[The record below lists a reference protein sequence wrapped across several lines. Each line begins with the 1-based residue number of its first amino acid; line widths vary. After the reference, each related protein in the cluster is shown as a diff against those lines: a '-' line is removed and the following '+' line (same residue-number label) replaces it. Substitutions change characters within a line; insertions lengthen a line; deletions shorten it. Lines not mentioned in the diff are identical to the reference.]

1 MVAVAL
7 ISLAAGFGQF
17 GAVAALGS
25 VARTFGHL
33 SHGATIAD
41 QAGLSGTVIAAG
53 LAIFRLASL
62 GSLPLSG
69 LADRFGRRRV
79 TLTTCALGLALTVL
93 AAASPGYWWF
103 VAIFALGR
111 PLLSTTVGL
120 AQVMVAELTDSADRA
135 RAIAMVAAGYGVGAG
150 LITVLHSLAGGT
162 LGFRGVFVLSLVPLA
177 LLPVLARR
185 LVEPERFASVTS
197 AEHQRPVLGP
207 VGRAYRGRLTVVCAV
222 ALAVS
227 VITGPANSLIYLYAQ
242 NVRHVSGLVV
252 SAMVVAAGF
261 TGLAGLL
268 AGRWLADRVGRRPTV
283 AVAMVA
289 MAGCGVLAYS
299 GSLPALIGGYVL
311 AVLAGSVFAPAG
323 GALANELFPTA
334 VRASVTGWT
343 IAAGVVGAVI
353 GLVLFGAVADVGDR
367 FSLAAVV
374 TFLPAVPVAALLW
387 LVPETKGLEPEQ
399 LWAPG

>member
-1 MVAVAL
+1 MAL
-7 ISLAAGFGQF
+7 VSLAAGFGQF
-17 GAVAALGS
+17 GAVAALGT

-33 SHGATIAD
+33 AHGTTIAD

-53 LAIFRLASL
+53 LAVFRLASL

-79 TLTTCALGLALTVL
+79 ILGSCALGLALTVL

-120 AQVMVAELTDSADRA
+120 AQVVAAELTDSADRA
-135 RAIAMVAAGYGVGAG
+135 RALAMVAAGYAVGAG
-150 LITVLHSLAGGT
+150 ALTIIHSLAGGA
-162 LGFRGVFVLSLVPLA
+162 LGFRGIFLLSVVPLA
-177 LLPVLARR
+177 SLPLLARR
-185 LVEPERFASVTS
+185 LVEPERYEAVTS

-207 VGRAYRGRLTVVCAV
+207 VGATYRRRLLIVGAV

-227 VITGPANSLIYLYAQ
+227 VITGPANSLVYLYAQ

-252 SAMVVAAGF
+252 SAMVVLASV

-268 AGRWLADRVGRRPTV
+268 LGRWLADHVGRRPTV
-283 AVAMVA
+283 AVAMVG

-299 GSLPALIGGYVL
+299 GSLAALVVGYVL
-311 AVLAGSVFAPAG
+311 AVLSGAVFAPAG

-334 VRASVTGWT
+334 VRASVAGWT

-353 GLVLFGAVADVGDR
+353 GLLVFGAVADAGDR

-374 TFLPAVPVAALLW
+374 TFLPVVPLAGLLW
-387 LVPETKGLEPEQ
+387 LVPETRGREPEE
-399 LWAPG
+399 LWSAP